1 MLQNAMPALALLALM
16 VGLAFALKWAR
27 HRLPGAVG
35 HSGPPMQVL
44 SSLSLGPQQ
53 RVVTVQVGQGADR
66 VCLVLG
72 VSPGSVNALH
82 HMPLPADLV
91 DATPNPVTPATGF
104 AARLAQL
111 TQPNKANPHAPR

>member
-1 MLQNAMPALALLALM
+1 ML
-16 VGLAFALKWAR
+16 
-27 HRLPGAVG
+27 AVI
-35 HSGPPMQVL
+35 VL
-44 SSLSLGPQQ
+44 SSLTPDPVIWQHLLDYALPELLNN
-53 RVVTVQVGQGADR
+53 TLW
-66 VCLVLG
+66 LVLG

-91 DATPNPVTPATGF
+91 DATPNPVTPTTGF

>member
-1 MLQNAMPALALLALM
+1 MLQNAMPALLLLALM

-27 HRLPGAVG
+27 RRLPGAVG

-44 SSLSLGPQQ
+44 STLSLGPQQ
-53 RVVTVQVGQGADR
+53 RVVTVQIGQGEDR

-72 VSPGSVNALH
+72 VSAGSVNALH
-82 HMPLPADLV
+82 QMALPADLV
-91 DATPNPVTPATGF
+91 DPASPIVTPASGF

-111 TQPNKANPHAPR
+111 TQPLKGPHAQR

>member
-1 MLQNAMPALALLALM
+1 MLQNALPALALLAIM
-16 VGLAFALKWAR
+16 VAMAFALKWAR
-27 HRLPGAVG
+27 RRLPGAVG
-35 HSGPPMQVL
+35 HSGPPMQLL

-53 RVVTVQVGQGADR
+53 RVVTVQVGQGDDA

-82 HMPLPADLV
+82 HMPLPAHLPQ
-91 DATPNPVTPATGF
+91 TEQPIVTPATSF

-111 TQPNKANPHAPR
+111 TKAPNAPR